1 MSQFEVS
8 FSVSN
13 IKCTSTPKKRIDPSL
28 HRLLPKTST
37 VVDIQAALKPARFS
51 PIEEPSTIE
60 CCLSTTTRLPQKKS
74 RPRHAPICCS
84 SFAKPKLLEYPQCSC
99 VPIKR
104 VIRSG
109 KSKKQRSDKKN
120 CLVSKLTKRFRDNC
134 FYLPECL
141 TKTKVPSNLQ
151 AFDSNTYNQNH
162 NFGQFSTSFFTVYY
176 L

>member
-13 IKCTSTPKKRIDPSL
+13 IKCTSTPKKRVDSSAL
-28 HRLLPKTST
+28 HRIMPKTST
-37 VVDIQAALKPARFS
+37 VVDIQASLKPARFS

-84 SFAKPKLLEYPQCSC
+84 SFAKPKLLDHPQCSC
-99 VPIKR
+99 CPIKR
-104 VIRSG
+104 VIR
-109 KSKKQRSDKKN
+109 KSNKQRSDKKN
-120 CLVSKLTKRFRDNC
+120 RLAKLTKRFRDN
-134 FYLPECL
+134 LPECL
-141 TKTKVPSNLQ
+141 TKAQTIDQNS
-151 AFDSNTYNQNH
+151 YYHQNH
-162 NFGQFSTSFFTVYY
+162 HFGQSFFTVYY

>member
-13 IKCTSTPKKRIDPSL
+13 IKCTSTPKKRIDSSL
-28 HRLLPKTST
+28 HRIMPKTST

-51 PIEEPSTIE
+51 PIEEPSKIE
-60 CCLSTTTRLPQKKS
+60 FCLSTTTRLSQKKS

-84 SFAKPKLLEYPQCSC
+84 SFAKPKLLDHPQCSC
-99 VPIKR
+99 CPLKR
-104 VIRSG
+104 VIR
-109 KSKKQRSDKKN
+109 KSNKQRSDKKKHI
-120 CLVSKLTKRFRDNC
+120 VSKLTKRIRDNC

-141 TKTKVPSNLQ
+141 TKTKVPSNIQ
-151 AFDSNTYNQNH
+151 TFDKNAYNQNH

>member
-13 IKCTSTPKKRIDPSL
+13 IKCTSTPKKKIDSSL
-28 HRLLPKTST
+28 HRHLPKTST
-37 VVDIQAALKPARFS
+37 VVDIKSALKPARFS

-60 CCLSTTTRLPQKKS
+60 CCLSTTTRLPLKKS

-84 SFAKPKLLEYPQCSC
+84 SFVKPKLLDYPQCSC
-99 VPIKR
+99 CPVKR
-104 VIRSG
+104 VIR
-109 KSKKQRSDKKN
+109 KSNKQRSDKKN
-120 CLVSKLTKRFRDNC
+120 RLVSKLTKRIRDN
-134 FYLPECL
+134 YLPECL
-141 TKTKVPSNLQ
+141 TKTKVSSNLQ
-151 AFDSNTYNQNH
+151 AFDTNAYNQNH